1 MGRYS
6 DRYKKEKEEAV
17 SVNTE
22 QSSSKDT
29 GSAQTSGRYRERY
42 EQERRYQNVADTLS
56 KYTDM
61 YQSTASKVTDGASKY
76 NSNAGKEYIKSLP
89 QYIYAQHDL
98 NKLKKEVNKNKDF
111 YGEDMADAVTQYA
124 NALGSGFGEMRQA
137 QRETANYMKNFKD
150 ESDYNLSRKYAG
162 LSYDDAMAKISE
174 IDKQMQSGSASGM
187 KQSEDKTW
195 LENHYNVFKDANDFN
210 MYRKYGSAGYEDIQ
224 NSIAELENTAKSYG
238 TSNSSEQ
245 DKINSELAWLKN
257 RASELRITHAAE
269 TGWDDKY
276 EELKSIEEEL
286 STPVMYR
293 KGTIDYWDGLEE
305 RKDELLSEINNAD
318 DIITDYSNNEGRMA
332 KEAYDKYIEDN
343 SNKTYLGAMGQSVM
357 TGVASVNSSL
367 GEFTDSTLGE
377 LFRKI
382 ENSKAGQYL
391 GIDLPGEQIEKT
403 NEDARTAAEEQQ
415 EKMAVNKLKYNN
427 SMQQAGIDIMQGVGT
442 SIPSL
447 VMSLVT
453 AGMGGSGAVAAS
465 TASVASDTKISQMIS
480 NYIMNLAKDPQ
491 YWMSFAQMEGDTY
504 ASAKAEGATD
514 AQASA
519 AALINGTLGSII
531 EVGSGVETQVG
542 KANSIM
548 NFLRSAAEEGN
559 EEVLQGI
566 WENATKKAIYDHDR
580 EIASLSNDDAVL
592 NPVRSLTEWSLGAAA
607 GAVMSGGAAA
617 FNAASG
623 KIKGAKADYANGNA
637 IIEYGSVDALL
648 KVAENIDS
656 DSVSK
661 AAAAVSEQ
669 VKSGKVDAESVGR
682 LSRIIGEQSYKN
694 TVSQL
699 KESLSAEGV
708 SGKTARKVLDIAE
721 RDMTGQEITSED
733 AFYINNNKTV
743 KGIYNSYI
751 GSAVTTNMAG
761 KGDYINEYTGKNIVK
776 SGALDSLLDAAEQNG
791 NKAAAELAGEIRNSQ
806 EVSAKDVGRLAT
818 LMNISEYVPPKKNSK
833 TVSKPVADN
842 PEITQQ
848 AAPEQ
853 TSEHSWYDDYI
864 PEGEEVTQSI
874 PVREA
879 VLNDGRTVT
888 VKKFNGIDENATV
901 HTDEGDI
908 PVSQVKLTDTA
919 DAILNFVRK
928 NKYSAGVAN
937 TMLADYGIN
946 AGTETDAGVGAF
958 ATAFAHMYNYGRAGF
973 DIKDAYAGVADN
985 VMLYGQYKAAYEL
998 GMRDK
1003 AAEVK
1008 AAQDKKNVKNRAKK
1022 EITFDIKEKGS
1033 YSDKVSFDDNVDMKE
1048 FNGNEKLSGAAKVLS
1063 VVSDATGVKVKIFD
1077 GSTKLGDRTI
1087 SAEGI
1092 YYDGTVYLNM
1102 RAGNF
1107 GENAIMRTAAH
1118 ELTHYIQ
1125 ETSPQM
1131 YADLKKAIIDT
1142 YYKGNA
1148 DTFAGL
1154 VRDKQDV
1161 YKNLTLEEVTDE
1173 VIADACE
1180 MMLKDG
1186 SAVNKLMK
1194 DNITLGNRIKTWI
1207 DAFLDKIKAAF
1218 TKAFKGVEVSK
1229 SEAYKLMTAAGENI
1243 NDIQKL
1249 WNEALSS
1256 ADNTNIGSQDE
1267 QYRYFDWNEYLSKEE
1282 QAIFYSKIG
1291 EIKQGKAAQFPES
1304 SLSRLKR
1311 QIGKESDVTERM
1323 LVIGNKILYTD
1334 CNYINPQI
1342 NDILT
1347 FEPAWVPTEK
1357 NIKETYYL
1365 VETAMEDFIEYEREI
1380 QLGGVPETG
1389 SDDTGRGKEIFEA
1402 MREIDESY
1410 SGKIAAGRITIQR
1423 QYITGVRDNRFFP
1436 KTGRTGTDKRKAL
1449 HVHDAGSGAGTRT
1462 DSSGS
1467 GKNSSTNEG
1476 ESKRKVGTK
1485 PQLSIDKLKQYS
1497 YEELV
1502 KKPDMKVTDVTKSQ
1516 DYSKK
1521 TTEEIRERLI
1531 TVGQAN
1537 AEKVGYKNSD
1547 GIFVKVKDTGESIL
1561 ISKRGLRHAF
1571 DRRFSFQSSVIEKI
1585 GEVIEN
1591 AIEINNMGAKK
1602 EGGYESYWLLGA
1614 VKCQDGKIHSVQI
1627 NIDRV
1632 LKENGYLNVLH
1643 SVNVTKEP
1651 AVLDAPKIT
1660 TDVATRSTGSTISIK
1675 NLLAIVNPSYIGGLS
1690 ESVLRKLGY
1699 DERPDSVVKNPYYS
1713 QTSSTS
1719 LTPRVLLSTMSD
1731 MDVENLSKEE
1741 SEALS
1746 QYRDTLNKYNG
1757 FAEKR
1762 AEVGMR
1768 LNELKAESNQ
1778 TADIKERIKRT
1789 QDTLDSMNDKVR
1801 ETATKLQ
1808 EMEQSKILHD
1818 MYETELRRATKDT
1831 EHRLYPNSTSLTP
1844 RVLLSTMSDMD
1855 VKKLS
1860 KEKSK
1865 TLSEYRDTLRKYN
1878 DFDEKRAAAR
1888 MRLNALNAESNQTAD
1903 VKEHIKRTQDTL
1915 DRMDTKLKETDAKLQ
1930 EMERSDTMRTMYEA
1944 ELRRTIK
1951 DRDVRTRNVI
1961 KTEHT
1966 LRRAAL
1972 ESQRKFYV
1980 ASQRRR
1986 SEKSKKTAI
1995 RNQIVKI
2002 AGEFDSMLKNPTEKK
2017 YVPVNLVRPV
2027 IQMLNSVNMD
2037 AGQEMRLMK
2046 LENKINLETD
2056 TAERQRLMDRY
2067 TSLYAN
2073 MENGQA
2079 KLAETVRLYS
2089 SLEND
2094 PVYSHE
2100 YDPVI
2105 EKLLNEL
2112 ADDIGSTPLYEMTL
2126 KQLEHTRE
2134 VMGALR
2140 KTVSDSTKM
2149 LASDIKERTDECARK
2164 CNQEIASRKA
2174 AKGPAAVLQK
2184 FKDTMLTPER
2194 MFNSIGGYVK
2204 NGMMSRLGTMLNN
2217 GQLKQTRLMQQGS
2230 NIFRELVADDNLKSL
2245 NSTRNMVDVGL
2256 VDKEGNP
2263 VMITRAQMLSI
2274 YMHLQSKD
2282 NRRHLI
2288 YGGLTTPEQKLYSK
2302 GKTTEAYNKGAIVH
2316 GIGVDL
2322 DAVSAKLDGDTELT
2336 EDERISLKKQYKQIV
2351 REAEARWKNIFD
2363 NIEKSLTD
2371 YEKKWIEKADYFFNT
2386 FCRDNLNETT
2396 LELYGFKKARVEK
2409 YFPIHSDKDYLDVA
2423 PEGLK
2428 MDATLENM
2436 GFLKNRTGFSKN
2448 PVYLE
2453 DMTRVIQRQL
2463 DSVSRFC
2470 GMAIPLRN
2478 FKKVYSA
2485 TYGGYAESVRKT
2497 IEKNYG
2503 AHAVNYIEK
2512 LITDLE
2518 GGTKGTATVA
2528 DKIFNGLRGNTA
2540 AAVLTLN
2547 LPVTVGQAAS
2557 YPTAAAEMDWP
2568 SLAKAFL
2575 RGGKNNWVFS
2585 AADRELI
2592 AEYTPLLWYRNQGN
2606 STTELGDIQSRSTWY
2621 GSNKAVSKIK
2631 HFGLDWIQ
2639 SMDTATVGR
2648 LWYAAQY
2655 YVNSHNPELKADF
2668 DKYNKLQN
2676 LNEHQKEEFQKNKDA
2691 YYSKVAE
2698 VFNKVVENTQP
2709 DYTTMQRPDIL
2720 RSNNALVKQMTMFM
2734 TQRLQNFN
2742 IVYDAAAELICYSR
2756 DAKRGL
2762 NGVTKEDVKE
2772 KSKRFVRAVVSQMAA
2787 TATLVAGKAICNFL
2801 LHNVKGFRDDDD
2813 DITAESIANTLKDQF
2828 IESLCAN
2835 VVGGSELYS
2844 LINSIVQDKY
2854 YYGIQLSALS
2864 SVTDMASH
2872 LKNLSDAAE
2881 SGDKS
2886 KITKQIWN
2894 LVDDVSKV
2902 FGVPVANAKKLYNA
2916 GRYHAID
2923 IKNGQF
2929 FKFMSDVETS
2939 ESKKVDAII
2948 ESLESGSGTDDINAM
2963 VEETAQ
2969 SIASEYPAYE
2979 EDKVHSQAVSKVKA
2993 KFTARLKSRYLN
3005 SDDNEKDD
3013 VVNVMINSGLYG
3025 DMNEVKDT
3033 CMDWVISKLK
3043 DEYIRAD
3050 SMTERNDIRR
3060 QLFNTGH
3067 WKSLS
3072 KLDEYLKGLVSNK

>member
-22 QSSSKDT
+22 QSSSGNT
-29 GSAQTSGRYRERY
+29 GNIQAAGRYRERY
-42 EQERRYQNVADTLS
+42 EQEKKYQNVADTLS

-61 YQSTASKVTDGASKY
+61 YQSTAAKVTDGASKY

-224 NSIAELENTAKSYG
+224 NNIAELESAAKSYG
-238 TSNSSEQ
+238 TSDNSEQ
-245 DKINSELAWLKN
+245 EKINSELDWLKN

-305 RKDELLSEINNAD
+305 RRDELLSEINNAD

-343 SNKTYLGAMGQSVM
+343 ANKSFLGAMGQSVM

-391 GIDLPGEQIEKT
+391 GMDLPGEDIGKT
-403 NEDARTAAEEQQ
+403 NDDARTAAEEQQ

-592 NPVRSLTEWSLGAAA
+592 NPMRSLTEWSLGAAA

-648 KVAENIDS
+648 KAAENIDS
-656 DSVSK
+656 DNVSK

-682 LSRIIGEQSYKN
+682 LSRIIGEQSYRN

-708 SGKTARKVLDIAE
+708 SDKTARKVLDIAE

-751 GSAVTTNMAG
+751 GPAVTTNMAG

-776 SGALDSLLDAAEQNG
+776 SGALDSLIDAAEQNG

-842 PEITQQ
+842 PEITQL
-848 AAPEQ
+848 AVPEQ

-879 VLNDGRTVT
+879 VLNDGRTVM

-901 HTDEGDI
+901 HTDKGDI
-908 PVSQVKLTDTA
+908 PVSQIKLTDTA

-937 TMLADYGIN
+937 TMLADYGLN

-973 DIKDAYAGVADN
+973 DIRDAYAAVADD
-985 VMLYGQYKAAYEL
+985 VMLEGQYRAAYEL
-998 GMRDK
+998 GVRDK

-1033 YSDKVSFDDNVDMKE
+1033 YSDKVSFDNNVDMKE

-1256 ADNTNIGSQDE
+1256 ADNTNIGNQDE
-1267 QYRYFDWNEYLSKEE
+1267 QYRYADWNKYLSKEE
-1282 QAIFYSKIG
+1282 QAMFYSKIG

-1304 SLSRLKR
+1304 SVSRLKR
-1311 QIGKESDVTERM
+1311 QMGKESDVTERL

-1347 FEPAWVPTEK
+1347 FEPAWVPTNQQDAE
-1357 NIKETYYL
+1357 NAYYL
-1365 VETAMEDFIEYEREI
+1365 VDTVMEEFINHEREI
-1380 QLGGVPETG
+1380 QLGGVPEVG
-1389 SDDTGRGKEIFEA
+1389 GKNTGREEEFSSAMQALCKQSTVQIAGGRVKIQKEHIKGVWNNRLI
-1402 MREIDESY
+1402 RE
-1410 SGKIAAGRITIQR
+1410 
-1423 QYITGVRDNRFFP
+1423 TG
-1436 KTGRTGTDKRKAL
+1436 GAGTDKRTTL
-1449 HVHDAGSGAGTRT
+1449 QVHNAGSGTDTRT

-1476 ESKRKVGTK
+1476 ESKGKVDTK

-1502 KKPDMKVTDVTKSQ
+1502 KKPDIKVADISTIDIKSSSRQ
-1516 DYSKK
+1516 DIRKK
-1521 TTEEIRERLI
+1521 ILRD
-1531 TVGQAN
+1531 GMAD
-1537 AEKVGYKNSD
+1537 AEKYGYSD
-1547 GIFVKVKDTGESIL
+1547 NNGNIFVRVKDSNKDVM
-1561 ISKRGLRHAF
+1561 ISKDALRHGL
-1571 DRRFSFQSSVIEKI
+1571 DRRLEVLGPVEGKI
-1585 GEVIEN
+1585 GEILSESV
-1591 AIEINNMGAKK
+1591 EINELVPKKDIVDTSYVLVGAAQDERGADYTAYFIVNSITSELQSVDVLYSANAKK
-1602 EGGYESYWLLGA
+1602 
-1614 VKCQDGKIHSVQI
+1614 
-1627 NIDRV
+1627 R
-1632 LKENGYLNVLH
+1632 
-1643 SVNVTKEP
+1643 P
-1651 AVLDAPKIT
+1651 AGIISPAITADA
-1660 TDVATRSTGSTISIK
+1660 ATLTGRTISVK
-1675 NLLAIVNPSYIGGLS
+1675 QLLQNVNNIYPDILS
-1690 ESVLRKLGY
+1690 ESVLRKFGH
-1699 DERPDSVVKNPYYS
+1699 DSRPEGAFAKDVLYS
-1713 QTSSTS
+1713 RSGSSSS
-1719 LTPRVLLSTMSD
+1719 LTPRVLLSTMTD
-1731 MDVENLSKEE
+1731 GDIE
-1741 SEALS
+1741 SLS
-1746 QYRDTLNKYNG
+1746 Q
-1757 FAEKR
+1757 AE
-1762 AEVGMR
+1762 
-1768 LNELKAESNQ
+1768 
-1778 TADIKERIKRT
+1778 TAALTEY
-1789 QDTLDSMNDKVR
+1789 QDTL
-1801 ETATKLQ
+1801 
-1808 EMEQSKILHD
+1808 
-1818 MYETELRRATKDT
+1818 
-1831 EHRLYPNSTSLTP
+1831 RLYNA
-1844 RVLLSTMSDMD
+1844 
-1855 VKKLS
+1855 
-1860 KEKSK
+1860 
-1865 TLSEYRDTLRKYN
+1865 
-1878 DFDEKRAAAR
+1878 FDEKRAAAR
-1888 MRLNALNAESNQTAD
+1888 MRLNALKAESNQTSD
-1903 VKEHIKRTQDTL
+1903 VKEHIKLTQDTL
-1915 DRMDTKLKETDAKLQ
+1915 KRMNAKLREIDTKLQ
-1930 EMERSDTMRTMYEA
+1930 EMEQSDTMRGMYEA
-1944 ELRRTIK
+1944 ELRRTIEY
-1951 DRDVRTRNVI
+1951 RDVRTKNMI
-1961 KTEHT
+1961 KTERV
-1966 LRRAAL
+1966 LKRAAL
-1972 ESQRKFYV
+1972 AEQRKFYIE
-1980 ASQRRR
+1980 SQQRR
-1986 SEKSKKTAI
+1986 SESRKKTAT

-2056 TAERQRLMDRY
+2056 PAERQRLMDRY

-2126 KQLEHTRE
+2126 NQLEHTRE

-2164 CNQEIASRKA
+2164 CNLEILSRKP
-2174 AKGPAAVLQK
+2174 AKGPLALLQR

-2245 NSTRNMVDVGL
+2245 NSTKDMVDIGL

-2288 YGGLTTPEQKLYSK
+2288 YGGMTAPEQKLYSK
-2302 GKTTEAYNKGAIVH
+2302 GKTSEAYNKGSIVH

-2322 DAVSAKLDGDTELT
+2322 DAISAKLDGDIELS

-2351 REAEARWKNIFD
+2351 REAETRWDSVAD
-2363 NIEKSLTD
+2363 NIEKSMTD

-2518 GGTKGTATVA
+2518 GGTKGAATAA

-2568 SLAKAFL
+2568 SLAKAFF
-2575 RGGKNNWVFS
+2575 RGGRNNWVFS

-2787 TATLVAGKAICNFL
+2787 TATLVAGKAVCNFL

-2835 VVGGSELYS
+2835 IVGGSELYS
-2844 LINSIVQDKY
+2844 LINSIVSDKY

-2916 GRYHAID
+2916 GKYHAID

-2939 ESKKVDAII
+2939 ESKKVDGII
-2948 ESLESGSGTDDINAM
+2948 ELLKSGSGTDEINDM

-2969 SIASEYPAYE
+2969 SIALEYPAYE
-2979 EDKVHSQAVSKVKA
+2979 EDKVHSQSVSKVKA

-3005 SDDNEKDD
+3005 GDDNEKDD

-3025 DMNEVKDT
+3025 DKDDVADT
-3033 CMDWVISKLK
+3033 CMEWVITKLK
-3043 DEYIRAD
+3043 NEYIRAD

>member
-22 QSSSKDT
+22 QSSSGNT
-29 GSAQTSGRYRERY
+29 GSIQAAGRYRERY
-42 EQERRYQNVADTLS
+42 EQEKKYQNVADTLS

-61 YQSTASKVTDGASKY
+61 YQSTAAKVTDGASKY

-210 MYRKYGSAGYEDIQ
+210 MYHKYGSAGYEDIQ
-224 NSIAELENTAKSYG
+224 NSIAELESAAKSYG
-238 TSNSSEQ
+238 TSDSSEQ
-245 DKINSELAWLKN
+245 EKINSELAWLKN

-276 EELKSIEEEL
+276 EELKSIEEKL

-305 RKDELLSEINNAD
+305 RRDELLSEINNAD

-343 SNKTYLGAMGQSVM
+343 ANKSFLGAMGQAVM
-357 TGVASVNSSL
+357 TGVANVNSSL

-391 GIDLPGEQIEKT
+391 GIDLPGEEIGKT

-648 KVAENIDS
+648 KAAENIDS
-656 DSVSK
+656 DNVSK

-682 LSRIIGEQSYKN
+682 LSRIIGEQSYRN

-708 SGKTARKVLDIAE
+708 SDKTARKVLDIAE
-721 RDMTGQEITSED
+721 RDMTGQEITNED
-733 AFYINNNKTV
+733 VLYINNNKTV
-743 KGIYNSYI
+743 KGIYNSYV
-751 GSAVTTNMAG
+751 GPAVTTNMSG
-761 KGDYINEYTGKNIVK
+761 MGDYANAYTGQNIVN
-776 SGALDSLLDAAEQNG
+776 SGALDSLLAEAGQNG
-791 NKAAAELAGEIRNSQ
+791 STAAAELAENIKNSP

-818 LMNISEYVPPKKNSK
+818 LMNMSEDVSSKDSK
-833 TVSKPVADN
+833 TGSEPVADN

-848 AAPEQ
+848 AVPEQ
-853 TSEHSWYDDYI
+853 TSEHSWYNDYI

-908 PVSQVKLTDTA
+908 PVSQIKLTDTA

-937 TMLADYGIN
+937 TMLADYGLN
-946 AGTETDAGVGAF
+946 AETETDAGVGAF

-973 DIKDAYAGVADN
+973 DIKDAYAAVADD
-985 VMLYGQYKAAYEL
+985 VMLEGQYRAAYEL
-998 GMRDK
+998 GVRDK

-1008 AAQDKKNVKNRAKK
+1008 AAQDKKNAKNRAKK

-1063 VVSDATGVKVKIFD
+1063 VVSDATGVKIKIFD

-1087 SAEGI
+1087 SVEGM

-1107 GENAIMRTAAH
+1107 GENAVMRTAAH

-1125 ETSPQM
+1125 EASPQM
-1131 YADLKKAIIDT
+1131 YADLKKAIINT
-1142 YYKGNA
+1142 YYKGSE

-1154 VRDKQDV
+1154 VREKQDV

-1249 WNEALSS
+1249 WNDALSS
-1256 ADNTNIGSQDE
+1256 ADNTNIGNQDE
-1267 QYRYFDWNEYLSKEE
+1267 QYRYADWNKYLSKEE
-1282 QAIFYSKIG
+1282 QAMFYSKIG

-1304 SLSRLKR
+1304 SVSRLKR
-1311 QIGKESDVTERM
+1311 QMGKESDVTERL

-1347 FEPAWVPTEK
+1347 FEPVWVPTNQQDVE
-1357 NIKETYYL
+1357 NAYYL
-1365 VETAMEDFIEYEREI
+1365 VDTVMEEFINHEREI
-1380 QLGGVPETG
+1380 QLGGVPEVG
-1389 SDDTGRGKEIFEA
+1389 GKNTGREEEFSSAMQALCKQSTVQIARGRVKIQKEHI
-1402 MREIDESY
+1402 
-1410 SGKIAAGRITIQR
+1410 K
-1423 QYITGVRDNRFFP
+1423 GVWNNRLIR
-1436 KTGRTGTDKRKAL
+1436 KTGGTGTDKQSAL
-1449 HVHDAGSGAGTRT
+1449 HVHDAVSGTDTRT

-1476 ESKRKVGTK
+1476 ESKGKVDTK
-1485 PQLSIDKLKQYS
+1485 PQLSIYKKHSDWDTCLTKQEQAMFYS
-1497 YEELV
+1497 
-1502 KKPDMKVTDVTKSQ
+1502 
-1516 DYSKK
+1516 
-1521 TTEEIRERLI
+1521 
-1531 TVGQAN
+1531 
-1537 AEKVGYKNSD
+1537 
-1547 GIFVKVKDTGESIL
+1547 
-1561 ISKRGLRHAF
+1561 
-1571 DRRFSFQSSVIEKI
+1571 KI
-1585 GEVIEN
+1585 GEIKQGKAAQFPESSLSRLRRQLGKETEVTERMFVVNNKIIYTDGDYINPQINDVLTFEPVSKITRENVDEMYYMTEKAMEDVINYERKIQLGGISE
-1591 AIEINNMGAKK
+1591 AGSGDTGGEKEISSAMHALSKKSTVQIAGGRIEIRREHIGGMWNNRYVPQT
-1602 EGGYESYWLLGA
+1602 GGPG
-1614 VKCQDGKIHSVQI
+1614 
-1627 NIDRV
+1627 
-1632 LKENGYLNVLH
+1632 
-1643 SVNVTKEP
+1643 
-1651 AVLDAPKIT
+1651 T
-1660 TDVATRSTGSTISIK
+1660 TVRSALQVHDTGSGTDTRTDNSRGKQNSGRNEERAGEGVSGGKKPQLSIDEH
-1675 NLLAIVNPSYIGGLS
+1675 GL
-1690 ESVLRKLGY
+1690 
-1699 DERPDSVVKNPYYS
+1699 YS
-1713 QTSSTS
+1713 RSSTS
-1719 LTPRVLLSTMSD
+1719 LTPRVLLSTMTD
-1731 MDVENLSKEE
+1731 GDIE
-1741 SEALS
+1741 SLS
-1746 QYRDTLNKYNG
+1746 Q
-1757 FAEKR
+1757 AETV
-1762 AEVGMR
+1762 ALTEY
-1768 LNELKAESNQ
+1768 
-1778 TADIKERIKRT
+1778 
-1789 QDTLDSMNDKVR
+1789 QDTL
-1801 ETATKLQ
+1801 
-1808 EMEQSKILHD
+1808 
-1818 MYETELRRATKDT
+1818 
-1831 EHRLYPNSTSLTP
+1831 RLYNA
-1844 RVLLSTMSDMD
+1844 
-1855 VKKLS
+1855 
-1860 KEKSK
+1860 
-1865 TLSEYRDTLRKYN
+1865 
-1878 DFDEKRAAAR
+1878 FDEKRAAAR
-1888 MRLNALNAESNQTAD
+1888 MRLNALKAESNQTSD
-1903 VKEHIKRTQDTL
+1903 VKEHIKLTQDTL
-1915 DRMDTKLKETDAKLQ
+1915 KRMNAKLREIDTKLQ
-1930 EMERSDTMRTMYEA
+1930 EMEQLDTMRGMYEA
-1944 ELRRTIK
+1944 ELRRTIEY
-1951 DRDVRTRNVI
+1951 RDVRTKNMI
-1961 KTEHT
+1961 KTERV
-1966 LRRAAL
+1966 LKRAAL
-1972 ESQRKFYV
+1972 AEQRKFYIE
-1980 ASQRRR
+1980 SQQRR
-1986 SEKSKKTAI
+1986 SESRKKTAT

-2056 TAERQRLMDRY
+2056 PAERQRLMDRY

-2073 MENGQA
+2073 MENGQT

-2094 PVYSHE
+2094 PVYNYE

-2105 EKLLNEL
+2105 KNMLNEL
-2112 ADDIGSTPLYEMTL
+2112 ADDIGDTPLYKMTL
-2126 KQLEHTRE
+2126 NQLEHTRE

-2164 CNQEIASRKA
+2164 CNLEISSRKA
-2174 AKGPAAVLQK
+2174 AKGPLALLQR

-2245 NSTRNMVDVGL
+2245 NSTKDMVDIGL

-2288 YGGLTTPEQKLYSK
+2288 YGGMTAPEQKLYSK
-2302 GKTTEAYNKGAIVH
+2302 GKTSEAYNKGSIVH

-2322 DAVSAKLDGDTELT
+2322 DAISAKLDGDIELS

-2351 REAEARWKNIFD
+2351 REAETRWDSVAD
-2363 NIEKSLTD
+2363 NIEKSMTD

-2396 LELYGFKKARVEK
+2396 LELYGFKKARVQK
-2409 YFPIHSDKDYLDVA
+2409 YFPIHADKDYLDVA

-2436 GFLKNRTGFSKN
+2436 GFLKSRTGFSKN

-2503 AHAVNYIEK
+2503 AHGVEYIEK

-2518 GGTKGTATVA
+2518 GGGKGQSTVA

-2568 SLAKAFL
+2568 SLAKAFF
-2575 RGGKNNWVFS
+2575 RGGRNNWVFS

-2621 GSNKAVSKIK
+2621 GSNKTVSKIK

-2655 YVNSHNPELKADF
+2655 YVNSHNPELKAGLDEYTKA
-2668 DKYNKLQN
+2668 DVKDNLQ
-2676 LNEHQKEEFQKNKDA
+2676 EKKDA

-2844 LINSIVQDKY
+2844 LINSIVSDKY

-2916 GRYHAID
+2916 GKYHAID

-2929 FKFMSDVETS
+2929 LKFMSDVETS
-2939 ESKKVDAII
+2939 ESKKVDGII
-2948 ESLESGSGTDDINAM
+2948 ELLKSGSGTDEINDM
-2963 VEETAQ
+2963 VKETAQ
-2969 SIASEYPAYE
+2969 SIALEYPAYE
-2979 EDKVHSQAVSKVKA
+2979 EDKVHSQSVSKVKA
-2993 KFTARLKSRYLN
+2993 KFTARLKSRYFN
-3005 SDDNEKDD
+3005 GDDNEKDD

-3025 DMNEVKDT
+3025 DKDDVADT
-3033 CMDWVISKLK
+3033 CMEWVITKLK
-3043 DEYIRAD
+3043 NEYIRAD

>member
-22 QSSSKDT
+22 QSSSGNT
-29 GSAQTSGRYRERY
+29 GNIQAAGRYRERY
-42 EQERRYQNVADTLS
+42 EQEKKYQNVADTLS
-56 KYTDM
+56 RYTDM
-61 YQSTASKVTDGASKY
+61 YQNKASQVAGGASSY
-76 NSNAGKEYIKSLP
+76 NANAGKDYLKSIP
-89 QYIYAQHDL
+89 QYMQAQHNLD
-98 NKLKKEVNKNKDF
+98 KLKKEVDKNRDF
-111 YGEDMADAVTQYA
+111 YGEDMTNAVTQYVD
-124 NALGSGFGEMRQA
+124 ALESGFGQMRQA
-137 QRETANYMKNFKD
+137 QRETAGYMKKFKD

-224 NSIAELENTAKSYG
+224 NSIAELESAAKSYG
-238 TSNSSEQ
+238 TSDNSEQ
-245 DKINSELAWLKN
+245 EKINSELDWLKN

-305 RKDELLSEINNAD
+305 RRDELLSEINNAD

-343 SNKTYLGAMGQSVM
+343 ANKSFLGAMGQAVM

-391 GIDLPGEQIEKT
+391 GMDLPGEEIGKT
-403 NEDARTAAEEQQ
+403 NDDARTAAEEQQ

-607 GAVMSGGAAA
+607 GAVMSGGAAV
-617 FNAASG
+617 FNSASG

-648 KVAENIDS
+648 KAAENINS
-656 DSVSK
+656 DNVSK

-708 SGKTARKVLDIAE
+708 SDKTARKVLDIAE
-721 RDMTGQEITSED
+721 RDMTGQEITNED
-733 AFYINNNKTV
+733 VLYINNNKTV
-743 KGIYNSYI
+743 KGIYNSYV
-751 GSAVTTNMAG
+751 GPAVTTNMSG
-761 KGDYINEYTGKNIVK
+761 MGDYANAYTGQNIVN
-776 SGALDSLLDAAEQNG
+776 SGALDSLLTEAGQNG
-791 NKAAAELAGEIRNSQ
+791 STAAAELAENIKNSP

-818 LMNISEYVPPKKNSK
+818 LMNMSEAGKAQPLKQESSESINE
-833 TVSKPVADN
+833 PVV
-842 PEITQQ
+842 QQ

-853 TSEHSWYDDYI
+853 SSEHSWYDDYI

-879 VLNDGRTVT
+879 VLNDGRTVI
-888 VKKFNGIDENATV
+888 VKKFNSIDENATV

-908 PVSQVKLTDTA
+908 PVSQIKLTDTA

-937 TMLADYGIN
+937 TMLADYGLN

-973 DIKDAYAGVADN
+973 DIRDAYAAVADD
-985 VMLYGQYKAAYEL
+985 VMLEGQYRAAYEL
-998 GMRDK
+998 GVRDK

-1008 AAQDKKNVKNRAKK
+1008 AAQDKKNAKNRAKK
-1022 EITFDIKEKGS
+1022 ELTFDIKEKGS

-1207 DAFLDKIKAAF
+1207 DTFLDKIKSAF
-1218 TKAFKGVEVSK
+1218 AKAFKGVEVSR

-1249 WNEALSS
+1249 WNDALSS
-1256 ADNTNIGSQDE
+1256 ADNTNIGNQDE
-1267 QYRYFDWNEYLSKEE
+1267 QYRYADWNKYLSKEE
-1282 QAIFYSKIG
+1282 QAMFYSKIG

-1304 SLSRLKR
+1304 SLSWFKR
-1311 QIGKESDVTERM
+1311 QSGKETEVTERM
-1323 LVIGNKILYTD
+1323 LVINNKIVYTD
-1334 CNYINPQI
+1334 GDYINPQI
-1342 NDILT
+1342 NDVYI
-1347 FEPAWVPTEK
+1347 FEIGLNPDEQNVNE
-1357 NIKETYYL
+1357 IYYM
-1365 VETAMEDFIEYEREI
+1365 VEQAMEDFIYYEEI
-1380 QLGGVPETG
+1380 SKFGRVYQTG
-1389 SDDTGRGKEIFEA
+1389 SNDTGRNKEIFEA
-1402 MREIDESY
+1402 MRTLD
-1410 SGKIAAGRITIQR
+1410 KKTKTQVDRGRIRIRRKRGPGETNNRVISETGGSGTIQR
-1423 QYITGVRDNRFFP
+1423 SAVRIS
-1436 KTGRTGTDKRKAL
+1436 GTESESD
-1449 HVHDAGSGAGTRT
+1449 TRT
-1462 DSSGS
+1462 DNSRGKQNSGRNEERAGERVS
-1467 GKNSSTNEG
+1467 GGK
-1476 ESKRKVGTK
+1476 K
-1485 PQLSIDKLKQYS
+1485 PQLSIDEHGLYS
-1497 YEELV
+1497 
-1502 KKPDMKVTDVTKSQ
+1502 
-1516 DYSKK
+1516 
-1521 TTEEIRERLI
+1521 R
-1531 TVGQAN
+1531 
-1537 AEKVGYKNSD
+1537 
-1547 GIFVKVKDTGESIL
+1547 
-1561 ISKRGLRHAF
+1561 
-1571 DRRFSFQSSVIEKI
+1571 SS
-1585 GEVIEN
+1585 
-1591 AIEINNMGAKK
+1591 
-1602 EGGYESYWLLGA
+1602 S
-1614 VKCQDGKIHSVQI
+1614 
-1627 NIDRV
+1627 
-1632 LKENGYLNVLH
+1632 
-1643 SVNVTKEP
+1643 
-1651 AVLDAPKIT
+1651 
-1660 TDVATRSTGSTISIK
+1660 
-1675 NLLAIVNPSYIGGLS
+1675 
-1690 ESVLRKLGY
+1690 
-1699 DERPDSVVKNPYYS
+1699 
-1713 QTSSTS
+1713 S
-1719 LTPRVLLSTMSD
+1719 LTPRVLLSTMTD
-1731 MDVENLSKEE
+1731 GDIE
-1741 SEALS
+1741 SLS
-1746 QYRDTLNKYNG
+1746 Q
-1757 FAEKR
+1757 AE
-1762 AEVGMR
+1762 
-1768 LNELKAESNQ
+1768 
-1778 TADIKERIKRT
+1778 TAALTEY
-1789 QDTLDSMNDKVR
+1789 QDTL
-1801 ETATKLQ
+1801 
-1808 EMEQSKILHD
+1808 
-1818 MYETELRRATKDT
+1818 
-1831 EHRLYPNSTSLTP
+1831 RLYNA
-1844 RVLLSTMSDMD
+1844 
-1855 VKKLS
+1855 
-1860 KEKSK
+1860 
-1865 TLSEYRDTLRKYN
+1865 
-1878 DFDEKRAAAR
+1878 FDEKRAAAR
-1888 MRLNALNAESNQTAD
+1888 MRLNALKAESNQTSD
-1903 VKEHIKRTQDTL
+1903 VKEHIKLTQDTL
-1915 DRMDTKLKETDAKLQ
+1915 KRMNSKLREIDTKLQ
-1930 EMERSDTMRTMYEA
+1930 EMEQSDIMRGMYEA
-1944 ELRRTIK
+1944 ELRRTIEY
-1951 DRDVRTRNVI
+1951 RDVRTKNMI
-1961 KTEHT
+1961 KTERV
-1966 LRRAAL
+1966 LKRAAL
-1972 ESQRKFYV
+1972 EEQRKFYIE
-1980 ASQRRR
+1980 SQQRR
-1986 SEKSKKTAI
+1986 SESRKKTAT

-2056 TAERQRLMDRY
+2056 PVERQRLMDRY

-2073 MENGQA
+2073 MENGQT

-2094 PVYSHE
+2094 PVYNYE

-2105 EKLLNEL
+2105 KNMLNEL
-2112 ADDIGSTPLYEMTL
+2112 ADDIGDTPLYKMTL
-2126 KQLEHTRE
+2126 NQLEHTRE

-2164 CNQEIASRKA
+2164 CNLEISSRKA
-2174 AKGPAAVLQK
+2174 AKGPLALLQR

-2245 NSTRNMVDVGL
+2245 NSTKDMVDIGL

-2288 YGGLTTPEQKLYSK
+2288 YGGMTAPEQKLYSK
-2302 GKTTEAYNKGAIVH
+2302 GKTSEAYNKGSIVH

-2322 DAVSAKLDGDTELT
+2322 DAISAKLDGDVELS

-2351 REAEARWKNIFD
+2351 REAESRWDSVAD
-2363 NIEKSLTD
+2363 NIEKSMTD

-2396 LELYGFKKARVEK
+2396 LELYGFKKARVQK
-2409 YFPIHSDKDYLDVA
+2409 YFPIHADKDYLDVA

-2436 GFLKNRTGFSKN
+2436 GFLKSRTGFSKN

-2503 AHAVNYIEK
+2503 AHGVEYIEK

-2518 GGTKGTATVA
+2518 GGGKGQSTVA

-2557 YPTAAAEMDWP
+2557 YPTAAAEMDWA
-2568 SLAKAFL
+2568 SLAKAFF

-2655 YVNSHNPELKADF
+2655 YVNSHNPELKAGLDEYTKA
-2668 DKYNKLQN
+2668 DVKDNLQ
-2676 LNEHQKEEFQKNKDA
+2676 EKKDA

-2772 KSKRFVRAVVSQMAA
+2772 KSERFVRAVVSQMAA

-2813 DITAESIANTLKDQF
+2813 DITAESIANTLKNQF

-2894 LVDDVSKV
+2894 IVDDVSKV

-2916 GRYHAID
+2916 GKYHAID

-3005 SDDNEKDD
+3005 GDDNEKDD

-3050 SMTERNDIRR
+3050 SMTERNGIRR

-3072 KLDEYLKGLVSNK
+3072 KLDEYLKGLVVSNK

>member
-22 QSSSKDT
+22 QSSSGNT
-29 GSAQTSGRYRERY
+29 GNIQAAGRYRERY
-42 EQERRYQNVADTLS
+42 EQEKKYQNVADTLS
-56 KYTDM
+56 RYTDM
-61 YQSTASKVTDGASKY
+61 YQNKASQVAGGASSY
-76 NSNAGKEYIKSLP
+76 NANAGKDYLKSIP
-89 QYIYAQHDL
+89 QYMQAQHNLD
-98 NKLKKEVNKNKDF
+98 KLKKEVDKNRDF
-111 YGEDMADAVTQYA
+111 YGEDMTNAVTQYVD
-124 NALGSGFGEMRQA
+124 ALESGFGQMRQA
-137 QRETANYMKNFKD
+137 QRETAGYMKKFKD

-195 LENHYNVFKDANDFN
+195 LENHYNVFKDANDYN

-224 NSIAELENTAKSYG
+224 NSIAELESAAKSYG
-238 TSNSSEQ
+238 TSDNSEQ
-245 DKINSELAWLKN
+245 EKINSELDWLKN

-305 RKDELLSEINNAD
+305 RRDELLSEINNAD

-343 SNKTYLGAMGQSVM
+343 ANKTFLGAMGQAVM

-391 GIDLPGEQIEKT
+391 GIDLPGEEIGKT
-403 NEDARTAAEEQQ
+403 NDDARTAAEEQQ

-648 KVAENIDS
+648 KAAENIDS
-656 DSVSK
+656 ENVSK
-661 AAAAVSEQ
+661 AAATVSEQ

-682 LSRIIGEQSYKN
+682 LSRIIGEQGYKN

-708 SGKTARKVLDIAE
+708 DKTARKVLDIAE

-751 GSAVTTNMAG
+751 GPAVTTNMAG

-833 TVSKPVADN
+833 TGSKPVADN
-842 PEITQQ
+842 PEITQL
-848 AAPEQ
+848 AVPEQ

-864 PEGEEVTQSI
+864 PDGEEVTQSI

-908 PVSQVKLTDTA
+908 PVSQIKLTDTA

-937 TMLADYGIN
+937 TMLADYGLN

-973 DIKDAYAGVADN
+973 DIRDAYAAVADD
-985 VMLYGQYKAAYEL
+985 VMLEGQYRAAYEL
-998 GMRDK
+998 GVRDK

-1008 AAQDKKNVKNRAKK
+1008 AAQDKKNAKNRAKK

-1142 YYKGNA
+1142 YYKGSE

-1154 VRDKQDV
+1154 VREKQDV
-1161 YKNLTLEEVTDE
+1161 YKNMSLEEISDE

-1194 DNITLGNRIKTWI
+1194 DNITLGNRIKTWM
-1207 DAFLDKIKAAF
+1207 DAFLNKIKAAF

-1229 SEAYKLMTAAGENI
+1229 SEAYKLITAAGDNI
-1243 NDIQKL
+1243 SEIQKL
-1249 WNEALSS
+1249 WNDALSNSVMSDISEDEKAHYSIGKTSDGKLIAVLDENILDGVDKKDYLKTVKNEFAKLGNIYVYGQIITVNKKSFLEYTNSKSTIRTKKYHYNTYVDKMKTAGMIEDVLKASVDYINEKPRHSNFPNFARGKVYLDMGNAQYS
-1256 ADNTNIGSQDE
+1256 ADVVVGITA
-1267 QYRYFDWNEYLSKEE
+1267 R
-1282 QAIFYSKIG
+1282 
-1291 EIKQGKAAQFPES
+1291 GKAVFYDLVGIKKLRNGYKYHLLTVAPHSSTAVTEVTTPSTIHQSNNEVNKNKSES
-1304 SLSRLKR
+1304 S
-1311 QIGKESDVTERM
+1311 
-1323 LVIGNKILYTD
+1323 
-1334 CNYINPQI
+1334 
-1342 NDILT
+1342 
-1347 FEPAWVPTEK
+1347 
-1357 NIKETYYL
+1357 
-1365 VETAMEDFIEYEREI
+1365 
-1380 QLGGVPETG
+1380 
-1389 SDDTGRGKEIFEA
+1389 
-1402 MREIDESY
+1402 
-1410 SGKIAAGRITIQR
+1410 
-1423 QYITGVRDNRFFP
+1423 
-1436 KTGRTGTDKRKAL
+1436 DK
-1449 HVHDAGSGAGTRT
+1449 
-1462 DSSGS
+1462 
-1467 GKNSSTNEG
+1467 
-1476 ESKRKVGTK
+1476 K

-1502 KKPDMKVTDVTKSQ
+1502 KKPDIKVADISTIDIKSSSRQDIRKKILRDGMADAKKYGYTD
-1516 DYSKK
+1516 
-1521 TTEEIRERLI
+1521 
-1531 TVGQAN
+1531 A
-1537 AEKVGYKNSD
+1537 D
-1547 GIFVKVKDTGESIL
+1547 GNVFVKVKDNNKNVM
-1561 ISKRGLRHAF
+1561 ISKYALRHGLY
-1571 DRRFSFQSSVIEKI
+1571 RRLKVLGPVEVKI
-1585 GEVIEN
+1585 GEILSESV
-1591 AIEINNMGAKK
+1591 EINELVPKKDIVDTSYVLVGAAQDERGADYTAYFIVNSITSELQSVDVLYSANAKK
-1602 EGGYESYWLLGA
+1602 QLAGILS
-1614 VKCQDGKIHSVQI
+1614 
-1627 NIDRV
+1627 
-1632 LKENGYLNVLH
+1632 
-1643 SVNVTKEP
+1643 P
-1651 AVLDAPKIT
+1651 AITADA
-1660 TDVATRSTGSTISIK
+1660 ATLTGRTISVK
-1675 NLLAIVNPSYIGGLS
+1675 QLLQNVNNIYPDILS
-1690 ESVLRKLGY
+1690 ESVLRKFGH
-1699 DERPDSVVKNPYYS
+1699 DSRPEGAFAKDVLYS
-1713 QTSSTS
+1713 RYGSSSS

-1746 QYRDTLNKYNG
+1746 KYRDTLNKYYG
-1757 FAEKR
+1757 LVKER

-1778 TADIKERIKRT
+1778 TADIKDRIKRT
-1789 QDTLDSMNDKVR
+1789 QDTLDGMNDKVR

-1808 EMEQSKILHD
+1808 EMEHSKILYD
-1818 MYETELRRATKDT
+1818 MYEAELSHTEY
-1831 EHRLYPNSTSLTP
+1831 RLNLTP

-1855 VKKLS
+1855 AEKLS
-1860 KEKSK
+1860 QEELKA
-1865 TLSEYRDTLRKYN
+1865 LSEYRDTLRKYS

-1888 MRLNALNAESNQTAD
+1888 MRLNELKAESNQTAD
-1903 VKEHIKRTQDTL
+1903 IKEHIKRTQDTL
-1915 DRMDTKLKETDAKLQ
+1915 DRMNTKLKETDAKLQ
-1930 EMERSDTMRTMYEA
+1930 EMEQSDTMRTMYEA
-1944 ELRRTIK
+1944 ELSRTIEY
-1951 DRDVRTRNVI
+1951 RDVRTGNVI
-1961 KTEHT
+1961 KTEHMI
-1966 LRRAAL
+1966 RRAAMK
-1972 ESQRKFYV
+1972 EQRKFYI
-1980 ASQRRR
+1980 ASQKRR
-1986 SEKSKKTAI
+1986 SEKRKKTAT

-2056 TAERQRLMDRY
+2056 PAERQRLMDRY

-2164 CNQEIASRKA
+2164 CNLEISSRKP
-2174 AKGPAAVLQK
+2174 AKGPLALLQR

-2245 NSTRNMVDVGL
+2245 NSTKDMVDIGL

-2288 YGGLTTPEQKLYSK
+2288 YGGMTAPEQKLYSK
-2302 GKTTEAYNKGAIVH
+2302 GKISEAYNKGSIVH

-2322 DAVSAKLDGDTELT
+2322 DAISAKLDGDIELS

-2396 LELYGFKKARVEK
+2396 LELYGFKKARVQK

-2423 PEGLK
+2423 LEGLK

-2568 SLAKAFL
+2568 SLAKAFF

-2787 TATLVAGKAICNFL
+2787 TATLVAGKAVCNFL

-2813 DITAESIANTLKDQF
+2813 DITAESIAATLRDQF

-2835 VVGGSELYS
+2835 IVGGSELYS
-2844 LINSIVQDKY
+2844 LINSIVSDKY

-2916 GRYHAID
+2916 GKYHAID

-2939 ESKKVDAII
+2939 ESKQVDGII
-2948 ESLESGSGTDDINAM
+2948 ELLKSGAGTDEINDM
-2963 VEETAQ
+2963 IESSAQ
-2969 SIASEYPAYE
+2969 GIASEYPAYE

-2993 KFTARLKSRYLN
+2993 KFTARLKSRYFN
-3005 SDDNEKDD
+3005 GDDNEKDD

-3072 KLDEYLKGLVSNK
+3072 KLDEYLKGLVSNKNK

>member
-22 QSSSKDT
+22 QSSSGNT
-29 GSAQTSGRYRERY
+29 GNIQAAGRYRERY
-42 EQERRYQNVADTLS
+42 EQEKKYQNVADTLS
-56 KYTDM
+56 RYTDM
-61 YQSTASKVTDGASKY
+61 YQNKASQVAGGASSY
-76 NSNAGKEYIKSLP
+76 NANAGKDYLKSIP
-89 QYIYAQHDL
+89 QYMQAQHNLD
-98 NKLKKEVNKNKDF
+98 KLKKELDKNRDF
-111 YGEDMADAVTQYA
+111 YGEDMTNAVTQYVD
-124 NALGSGFGEMRQA
+124 ALESGFGQMRQA
-137 QRETANYMKNFKD
+137 QRETAGYMKNFKD

-210 MYRKYGSAGYEDIQ
+210 MYHKYGSAGYEDIQ
-224 NSIAELENTAKSYG
+224 NSIAELESAAKSYG
-238 TSNSSEQ
+238 TSDSSEQ
-245 DKINSELAWLKN
+245 EKISSELAWLKN

-269 TGWDDKY
+269 KGWDDKY
-276 EELKSIEEEL
+276 EELESIEEKL

-305 RKDELLSEINNAD
+305 RRDELLSEINNAD

-343 SNKTYLGAMGQSVM
+343 ANKSFLGAMGQSVM

-391 GIDLPGEQIEKT
+391 GIDLPGEEIGKT

-559 EEVLQGI
+559 EVVLQGI

-592 NPVRSLTEWSLGAAA
+592 NPMRSLTEWSLGAAA

-648 KVAENIDS
+648 KAAENIDS
-656 DSVSK
+656 DNVSK

-708 SGKTARKVLDIAE
+708 SDKTARKVLDIAE

-733 AFYINNNKTV
+733 VLYINNNKTV
-743 KGIYNSYI
+743 KGIYNSYV
-751 GSAVTTNMAG
+751 GPALTTNMSG
-761 KGDYINEYTGKNIVK
+761 MGDYANAYTGQNIVN
-776 SGALDSLLDAAEQNG
+776 SGALDSLLAEAGQNG
-791 NKAAAELAGEIRNSQ
+791 STAAAELAENIKNSP
-806 EVSAKDVGRLAT
+806 EVSAKDIGRLAT
-818 LMNISEYVPPKKNSK
+818 LMNMSEAGKAQPLKQESSESINE
-833 TVSKPVADN
+833 PVV
-842 PEITQQ
+842 QQ
-848 AAPEQ
+848 AVPEQ
-853 TSEHSWYDDYI
+853 ASEHSWYDDYI

-888 VKKFNGIDENATV
+888 VKKFNSVDDSATV
-901 HTDEGDI
+901 HTDEGD
-908 PVSQVKLTDTA
+908 VSLSHIKLTDTA

-928 NKYSAGVAN
+928 NNYSAKVAN
-937 TMLADYGIN
+937 TMLADYSIN
-946 AGTETDAGVGAF
+946 VGTDTDAGVSAF

-973 DIKDAYAGVADN
+973 DIRDAYAAVADD
-985 VMLYGQYKAAYEL
+985 VMLEGQYRAAYEL
-998 GMRDK
+998 GVRDK

-1022 EITFDIKEKGS
+1022 ELTFDIKEKGS

-1142 YYKGNA
+1142 YYKGSE

-1154 VRDKQDV
+1154 VREKQDV
-1161 YKNLTLEEVTDE
+1161 YKNMSLEEISDE

-1194 DNITLGNRIKTWI
+1194 DNITLGNRIKTWM
-1207 DAFLDKIKAAF
+1207 DAFLNKIKAAF

-1249 WNEALSS
+1249 WNDALSNS
-1256 ADNTNIGSQDE
+1256 VMSDISEDEKAHYSIGKTSDGKLIAVLDENILDGVSEKDYATVVQNELKKHHDIYVYSDKLTINSGARKEYTNSKYTRMIQRSQPEIYYDKMKAAGMIDDVIKASFGYTNEKTNHGKYDYYSRGKVYLDIDGNQYMADVVIGKRANGDAVIYDLTKLNKIEDGLVYSLITVGNDNPSSTAATTVTASGTSISQSESNVNENVPESSDKKP
-1267 QYRYFDWNEYLSKEE
+1267 QFSIDKKHSDWDVCLTKQE
-1282 QAIFYSKIG
+1282 QAMFYSKIG

-1304 SLSRLKR
+1304 SFSRLRR
-1311 QIGKESDVTERM
+1311 QLGKETEVTERM
-1323 LVIGNKILYTD
+1323 LVVNNKIIYTD
-1334 CNYINPQI
+1334 GDYINPQI
-1342 NDILT
+1342 NDVLT
-1347 FEPAWVPTEK
+1347 FEPVSKITRENVDEMYYMTES
-1357 NIKETYYL
+1357 
-1365 VETAMEDFIEYEREI
+1365 AMEDFINYERKI
-1380 QLGGVPETG
+1380 QLGGVSEAGSRDTGGEKEISEAMWGLETTCTGKAVGGRIEIRREHIGGMWNNRYVPQTGGPSTTVRSALQVHDTG
-1389 SDDTGRGKEIFEA
+1389 S
-1402 MREIDESY
+1402 
-1410 SGKIAAGRITIQR
+1410 
-1423 QYITGVRDNRFFP
+1423 
-1436 KTGRTGTDKRKAL
+1436 GTD
-1449 HVHDAGSGAGTRT
+1449 TRT
-1462 DSSGS
+1462 DNSRGKQNSGRNEERAGERVS
-1467 GKNSSTNEG
+1467 GGK
-1476 ESKRKVGTK
+1476 K
-1485 PQLSIDKLKQYS
+1485 PQLSIDEHGLYS
-1497 YEELV
+1497 
-1502 KKPDMKVTDVTKSQ
+1502 
-1516 DYSKK
+1516 
-1521 TTEEIRERLI
+1521 R
-1531 TVGQAN
+1531 
-1537 AEKVGYKNSD
+1537 
-1547 GIFVKVKDTGESIL
+1547 
-1561 ISKRGLRHAF
+1561 
-1571 DRRFSFQSSVIEKI
+1571 
-1585 GEVIEN
+1585 
-1591 AIEINNMGAKK
+1591 
-1602 EGGYESYWLLGA
+1602 
-1614 VKCQDGKIHSVQI
+1614 
-1627 NIDRV
+1627 
-1632 LKENGYLNVLH
+1632 
-1643 SVNVTKEP
+1643 
-1651 AVLDAPKIT
+1651 
-1660 TDVATRSTGSTISIK
+1660 
-1675 NLLAIVNPSYIGGLS
+1675 
-1690 ESVLRKLGY
+1690 
-1699 DERPDSVVKNPYYS
+1699 
-1713 QTSSTS
+1713 SSTS
-1719 LTPRVLLSTMSD
+1719 LTPRALLSTMTD
-1731 MDVENLSKEE
+1731 GDIE
-1741 SEALS
+1741 SLS
-1746 QYRDTLNKYNG
+1746 Q
-1757 FAEKR
+1757 AE
-1762 AEVGMR
+1762 
-1768 LNELKAESNQ
+1768 
-1778 TADIKERIKRT
+1778 TAALTEY
-1789 QDTLDSMNDKVR
+1789 QDTL
-1801 ETATKLQ
+1801 
-1808 EMEQSKILHD
+1808 
-1818 MYETELRRATKDT
+1818 
-1831 EHRLYPNSTSLTP
+1831 RLYNA
-1844 RVLLSTMSDMD
+1844 
-1855 VKKLS
+1855 
-1860 KEKSK
+1860 
-1865 TLSEYRDTLRKYN
+1865 
-1878 DFDEKRAAAR
+1878 FDEKRAAAR
-1888 MRLNALNAESNQTAD
+1888 MRLNALKAESNQTSD
-1903 VKEHIKRTQDTL
+1903 VKEHIKLTQDTL
-1915 DRMDTKLKETDAKLQ
+1915 KRMNSKLREIDTKLQ
-1930 EMERSDTMRTMYEA
+1930 EMEQSDTMRGMYEA
-1944 ELRRTIK
+1944 ELRRTIEY
-1951 DRDVRTRNVI
+1951 RDVRTKNMI
-1961 KTEHT
+1961 KTERV
-1966 LRRAAL
+1966 LKRAAL
-1972 ESQRKFYV
+1972 EEQRKFYIE
-1980 ASQRRR
+1980 SQQRR
-1986 SEKSKKTAI
+1986 SESRKKTAT

-2002 AGEFDSMLKNPTEKK
+2002 AGEFDSMLKNPSEKK

-2056 TAERQRLMDRY
+2056 PVERQRLMDRY

-2073 MENGQA
+2073 MENGQT

-2094 PVYSHE
+2094 PVYNYE

-2105 EKLLNEL
+2105 KNMLNEL
-2112 ADDIGSTPLYEMTL
+2112 ADDIGDTPLYKMTL
-2126 KQLEHTRE
+2126 NQLEHTRE

-2164 CNQEIASRKA
+2164 CNLEISSRKA
-2174 AKGPAAVLQK
+2174 AKGPLALLQR

-2230 NIFRELVADDNLKSL
+2230 NIFRDLVADDNLKSL
-2245 NSTRNMVDVGL
+2245 NSTKDMVDIGL

-2288 YGGLTTPEQKLYSK
+2288 YGGMTAPEQKLYSK
-2302 GKTTEAYNKGAIVH
+2302 GKTSEAYNKGSIVH

-2322 DAVSAKLDGDTELT
+2322 DAISAKLDGDIELS

-2351 REAEARWKNIFD
+2351 REAETRWDSVAD
-2363 NIEKSLTD
+2363 NIEKSMTD

-2396 LELYGFKKARVEK
+2396 LELYGFKKARVQK
-2409 YFPIHSDKDYLDVA
+2409 YFPIHADKDYLDVA

-2436 GFLKNRTGFSKN
+2436 GFLKSRTGFSKN

-2485 TYGGYAESVRKT
+2485 KYGGYAESVRKT

-2503 AHAVNYIEK
+2503 AHGVEYIEK

-2518 GGTKGTATVA
+2518 GGGKGQSTVA
-2528 DKIFNGLRGNTA
+2528 DKIFNGLRGHTA

-2557 YPTAAAEMDWP
+2557 YPTAAAEMDWA
-2568 SLAKAFL
+2568 SLAKAFF
-2575 RGGKNNWVFS
+2575 RGGRNNWVFS

-2621 GSNKAVSKIK
+2621 GSSKAVSKLK

-2655 YVNSHNPELKADF
+2655 YVNSHNPELKAGLDEYTKA
-2668 DKYNKLQN
+2668 DVKDNLQ
-2676 LNEHQKEEFQKNKDA
+2676 EKKDA

-2762 NGVTKEDVKE
+2762 NGVTRQDVKE
-2772 KSKRFVRAVVSQMAA
+2772 KSERFVRAVVSQMAA

-2813 DITAESIANTLKDQF
+2813 DDITAESIANALKDQF

-2844 LINSIVQDKY
+2844 LINSIVSDKY

-2916 GRYHAID
+2916 GKYHAID

-2939 ESKKVDAII
+2939 ESKKVDGII

-2993 KFTARLKSRYLN
+2993 KFTARLKSKYLN
-3005 SDDNEKDD
+3005 GDDNEKDG

-3025 DMNEVKDT
+3025 DRNEVNDT

-3043 DEYIRAD
+3043 DEYIRAA

>member
-22 QSSSKDT
+22 QSSSGNT
-29 GSAQTSGRYRERY
+29 GNIQAAGRYRERY
-42 EQERRYQNVADTLS
+42 EQEKKYQNVADTLS
-56 KYTDM
+56 RYTDM
-61 YQSTASKVTDGASKY
+61 YQNKASQVAGGASSY
-76 NSNAGKEYIKSLP
+76 NANAGKDYLKSIP
-89 QYIYAQHDL
+89 QYMQAQHNLD
-98 NKLKKEVNKNKDF
+98 KLKKEVDKNRDF
-111 YGEDMADAVTQYA
+111 YGEDMTNAVTQYVD
-124 NALGSGFGEMRQA
+124 ALESGFGQMRQA
-137 QRETANYMKNFKD
+137 QRETAGYMKKFKD

-224 NSIAELENTAKSYG
+224 NSIAELESAAKSYG
-238 TSNSSEQ
+238 TSDSSEQ
-245 DKINSELAWLKN
+245 EKINSELAWLKN

-269 TGWDDKY
+269 TGWDDKLD
-276 EELKSIEEEL
+276 ELKSIEEKL
-286 STPVMYR
+286 SMPVDYRTNRSGIRAYNAINNHKESTITPEM
-293 KGTIDYWDGLEE
+293 EE
-305 RKDELLSEINNAD
+305 SLKKRKDELLSEINNAD

-343 SNKTYLGAMGQSVM
+343 ANKTFLGAMGQSVM

-465 TASVASDTKISQMIS
+465 TASVASDAKISDMIA

-648 KVAENIDS
+648 KAAENIDS
-656 DSVSK
+656 ENVSK
-661 AAAAVSEQ
+661 AAATVSEQ

-682 LSRIIGEQSYKN
+682 LSRIIGEQGYKN

-721 RDMTGQEITSED
+721 RDMTGQEITNED
-733 AFYINNNKTV
+733 VLYINNNKTV
-743 KGIYNSYI
+743 KGIYNSYV
-751 GSAVTTNMAG
+751 GPAVTTNMSG
-761 KGDYINEYTGKNIVK
+761 MGDYANAYTGQNIVN
-776 SGALDSLLDAAEQNG
+776 SGALDSLLAEAGQNG
-791 NKAAAELAGEIRNSQ
+791 STAAAELAENIKNSL

-818 LMNISEYVPPKKNSK
+818 LMNMSEAGKAQPLKQESSESINE
-833 TVSKPVADN
+833 PVV
-842 PEITQQ
+842 QQ

-853 TSEHSWYDDYI
+853 SSEHSWYDDYI

-879 VLNDGRTVT
+879 VLNDGRTVM
-888 VKKFNGIDENATV
+888 VKKFNSIDENATV

-908 PVSQVKLTDTA
+908 PVSQIKLTDTA

-937 TMLADYGIN
+937 TMLADYGLN
-946 AGTETDAGVGAF
+946 AGTETDAGVSAF

-973 DIKDAYAGVADN
+973 DIRDAYAAVADD
-985 VMLYGQYKAAYEL
+985 VMLEGQYRAAYEL
-998 GMRDK
+998 GVRDK

-1008 AAQDKKNVKNRAKK
+1008 AAQDKKNAKNRAKK
-1022 EITFDIKEKGS
+1022 ELTFDIKEKGS

-1048 FNGNEKLSGAAKVLS
+1048 FNSNEKLSGAAKVLS

-1107 GENAIMRTAAH
+1107 GENAVMRTAAH

-1125 ETSPQM
+1125 EASPQM

-1142 YYKGNA
+1142 YYKGSE

-1154 VRDKQDV
+1154 IREKQDV

-1249 WNEALSS
+1249 WNDALSNSVMSDISEDEKAHYSIGKTSDGKLIAVLDENILDGVDKKDYLKTVKNEFAKLGNIYVHGQNITVNKKSLREYTNSKSTIRTKKYHYNIYVDKMKTAGMIEDVLKASVDYINEKPRHSNFPNFARGKVYLDMGNAQYS
-1256 ADNTNIGSQDE
+1256 ADVVVGITA
-1267 QYRYFDWNEYLSKEE
+1267 R
-1282 QAIFYSKIG
+1282 
-1291 EIKQGKAAQFPES
+1291 GKAVFYDLVGIKKLRNGYKYHLLTAAPHSSTAVTEVTTSDIIHQSNNEVKKNTSES
-1304 SLSRLKR
+1304 S
-1311 QIGKESDVTERM
+1311 
-1323 LVIGNKILYTD
+1323 
-1334 CNYINPQI
+1334 
-1342 NDILT
+1342 
-1347 FEPAWVPTEK
+1347 
-1357 NIKETYYL
+1357 
-1365 VETAMEDFIEYEREI
+1365 
-1380 QLGGVPETG
+1380 
-1389 SDDTGRGKEIFEA
+1389 
-1402 MREIDESY
+1402 
-1410 SGKIAAGRITIQR
+1410 
-1423 QYITGVRDNRFFP
+1423 
-1436 KTGRTGTDKRKAL
+1436 DK
-1449 HVHDAGSGAGTRT
+1449 
-1462 DSSGS
+1462 
-1467 GKNSSTNEG
+1467 
-1476 ESKRKVGTK
+1476 K
-1485 PQLSIDKLKQYS
+1485 PQLSIDEHGLYS
-1497 YEELV
+1497 
-1502 KKPDMKVTDVTKSQ
+1502 
-1516 DYSKK
+1516 
-1521 TTEEIRERLI
+1521 R
-1531 TVGQAN
+1531 
-1537 AEKVGYKNSD
+1537 
-1547 GIFVKVKDTGESIL
+1547 
-1561 ISKRGLRHAF
+1561 
-1571 DRRFSFQSSVIEKI
+1571 SS
-1585 GEVIEN
+1585 
-1591 AIEINNMGAKK
+1591 
-1602 EGGYESYWLLGA
+1602 S
-1614 VKCQDGKIHSVQI
+1614 
-1627 NIDRV
+1627 
-1632 LKENGYLNVLH
+1632 
-1643 SVNVTKEP
+1643 
-1651 AVLDAPKIT
+1651 
-1660 TDVATRSTGSTISIK
+1660 
-1675 NLLAIVNPSYIGGLS
+1675 
-1690 ESVLRKLGY
+1690 
-1699 DERPDSVVKNPYYS
+1699 
-1713 QTSSTS
+1713 S
-1719 LTPRVLLSTMSD
+1719 LTPRVLLSTMTD
-1731 MDVENLSKEE
+1731 GDIE
-1741 SEALS
+1741 SLS
-1746 QYRDTLNKYNG
+1746 Q
-1757 FAEKR
+1757 AET
-1762 AEVGMR
+1762 
-1768 LNELKAESNQ
+1768 
-1778 TADIKERIKRT
+1778 TALTEY
-1789 QDTLDSMNDKVR
+1789 QDTL
-1801 ETATKLQ
+1801 
-1808 EMEQSKILHD
+1808 
-1818 MYETELRRATKDT
+1818 
-1831 EHRLYPNSTSLTP
+1831 RLYNA
-1844 RVLLSTMSDMD
+1844 
-1855 VKKLS
+1855 
-1860 KEKSK
+1860 
-1865 TLSEYRDTLRKYN
+1865 
-1878 DFDEKRAAAR
+1878 FDEKRAAAR
-1888 MRLNALNAESNQTAD
+1888 MRLNALKAESNQTAD
-1903 VKEHIKRTQDTL
+1903 VKEHIKLTQDTL
-1915 DRMDTKLKETDAKLQ
+1915 KRMNSKLREIDTKLQ
-1930 EMERSDTMRTMYEA
+1930 EMEQSDTMRGMYEA
-1944 ELRRTIK
+1944 ELRRTIEY
-1951 DRDVRTRNVI
+1951 RDVRTKNMI
-1961 KTEHT
+1961 KTERV
-1966 LRRAAL
+1966 LKRAAL
-1972 ESQRKFYV
+1972 EEQRKFYIE
-1980 ASQRRR
+1980 SQQRR
-1986 SEKSKKTAI
+1986 SESRKKTAT

-2037 AGQEMRLMK
+2037 AGQEMRLMQ

-2056 TAERQRLMDRY
+2056 PVERQRLMDRY

-2073 MENGQA
+2073 MENGQT

-2094 PVYSHE
+2094 PVYNYE

-2105 EKLLNEL
+2105 KNMLNEL
-2112 ADDIGSTPLYEMTL
+2112 ADDIGDTPLYKMTL
-2126 KQLEHTRE
+2126 NQLEHTRE

-2164 CNQEIASRKA
+2164 CNLEISSRKA
-2174 AKGPAAVLQK
+2174 AKGPLALLQR

-2245 NSTRNMVDVGL
+2245 NSTKDMVDIGL
-2256 VDKEGNP
+2256 VDKEGNS

-2288 YGGLTTPEQKLYSK
+2288 YGGMTAPEQKLYSK
-2302 GKTTEAYNKGAIVH
+2302 GKISEAYNKGSIVH

-2322 DAVSAKLDGDTELT
+2322 DAISAKLDGDIELS

-2351 REAEARWKNIFD
+2351 REAETRWDSVAD
-2363 NIEKSLTD
+2363 NIEKSMTD

-2396 LELYGFKKARVEK
+2396 LELYGFKKARVQK
-2409 YFPIHSDKDYLDVA
+2409 YFPIHADKDYLDVA

-2436 GFLKNRTGFSKN
+2436 GFLKSRTGFSKN

-2503 AHAVNYIEK
+2503 AHGVEYIEK

-2518 GGTKGTATVA
+2518 GGGKGQSTVA

-2568 SLAKAFL
+2568 SLAKAFF
-2575 RGGKNNWVFS
+2575 RGGRNNWVFS

-2655 YVNSHNPELKADF
+2655 YVNSHNPELKAGLDEYTKA
-2668 DKYNKLQN
+2668 DVKDNLQ
-2676 LNEHQKEEFQKNKDA
+2676 EKKDA

-2772 KSKRFVRAVVSQMAA
+2772 KSERFVRAVVSQMAA

-2844 LINSIVQDKY
+2844 LINSIVSDKY

-2916 GRYHAID
+2916 GKYHAID

-2939 ESKKVDAII
+2939 ESKKVDGII

-3005 SDDNEKDD
+3005 GDDNEKDD
-3013 VVNVMINSGLYG
+3013 IVNVMVNSGLYG
-3025 DMNEVKDT
+3025 DKDDVADT
-3033 CMDWVISKLK
+3033 CMEWVITKLK

>member
-29 GSAQTSGRYRERY
+29 GSAQGRYRERY

-124 NALGSGFGEMRQA
+124 DALGSGFGEMRQA
-137 QRETANYMKNFKD
+137 QRETAKYMKNFKD
-150 ESDYNLSRKYAG
+150 ESDYNLSRKYSG

-224 NSIAELENTAKSYG
+224 NNIAELESAAKSYG
-238 TSNSSEQ
+238 TSDSSEQ

-343 SNKTYLGAMGQSVM
+343 ANKSFLGAIGQAVM

-382 ENSKAGQYL
+382 EDSKAGQYL
-391 GIDLPGEQIEKT
+391 GIDLPGEEIGKT

-465 TASVASDTKISQMIS
+465 TASVASDAKISDMIA

-504 ASAKAEGATD
+504 ASAIAEGATE

-566 WENATKKAIYDHDR
+566 WENATKKAVYDHDR

-607 GAVMSGGAAA
+607 GAVMSGGAVA

-648 KVAENIDS
+648 KAAENIDS
-656 DSVSK
+656 DNVSK

-669 VKSGKVDAESVGR
+669 VKSGKVDAESVGI

-708 SGKTARKVLDIAE
+708 SDKTARKVLNIAE
-721 RDMTGQEITSED
+721 RDMTGQEITNED
-733 AFYINNNKTV
+733 VLYINNNKTV
-743 KGIYNSYI
+743 KGIYNSYV
-751 GSAVTTNMAG
+751 GPAVTTNMSG
-761 KGDYINEYTGKNIVK
+761 MGDYANAYTGQNIAN
-776 SGALDSLLDAAEQNG
+776 SGALDSLLAEAGQNG
-791 NKAAAELAGEIRNSQ
+791 STAAAELAENIKNSP

-818 LMNISEYVPPKKNSK
+818 LMNMSEAGKAQPLKQESSESINE
-833 TVSKPVADN
+833 PVV
-842 PEITQQ
+842 QQ

-853 TSEHSWYDDYI
+853 SSEHSWYDDYI
-864 PEGEEVTQSI
+864 PEGDEVTQSI

-901 HTDEGDI
+901 HTDEGNI
-908 PVSQVKLTDTA
+908 PVSQIKLTDTA

-937 TMLADYGIN
+937 TMLADYGLN

-973 DIKDAYAGVADN
+973 DIRDAYAAVADD
-985 VMLYGQYKAAYEL
+985 VMLKGQYRAAYEL
-998 GMRDK
+998 GVRDK

-1033 YSDKVSFDDNVDMKE
+1033 YSDKVSFDNNVDMKE

-1107 GENAIMRTAAH
+1107 GENAIIRTAAH

-1125 ETSPQM
+1125 EASPQM

-1142 YYKGNA
+1142 YYKGSE

-1154 VRDKQDV
+1154 VREKQDV
-1161 YKNLTLEEVTDE
+1161 YKNMSLEEISDE

-1194 DNITLGNRIKTWI
+1194 DNITLGNRIKTWM
-1207 DAFLDKIKAAF
+1207 DAFLNKIKAAF

-1249 WNEALSS
+1249 WNDALSNSVMSDISEDEKAHYSIGKTSDGKLIAVLDKNILDGVDKKDYAKAVKEELKKHKSIYVYGQEIVTNSKTYNEYINSKYSQGIRDHRNKLYVDKLKAAGMIEDVIKASCDYVNEKPEHSNFPNFARGEVYLSIDSKKYS
-1256 ADNTNIGSQDE
+1256 ADVIVGITSKGKAVFYDLVNIQKIKSGLAILPNGNRSSQPTSTAATTVTASGTSISQSESNVNENVSESSDKKP
-1267 QYRYFDWNEYLSKEE
+1267 QFSIDKKHSDWDVCLTKEE
-1282 QAIFYSKIG
+1282 QAMFYSKIG

-1304 SLSRLKR
+1304 SLSRLRR
-1311 QIGKESDVTERM
+1311 QLGKETEVTERM
-1323 LVIGNKILYTD
+1323 LVVNNKIIYTD
-1334 CNYINPQI
+1334 GDYINPQI
-1342 NDILT
+1342 NDVLT
-1347 FEPAWVPTEK
+1347 FEPVSKITRENVDEIYYMTES
-1357 NIKETYYL
+1357 
-1365 VETAMEDFIEYEREI
+1365 AMEDFINYERKI
-1380 QLGGVPETG
+1380 QLGGVSEAGSRDTGGEKEISEAMWGLETTCTGKAAGGRIEIRREHIGGMWNNRYVPQTGGPGTTVQSALQVHDTG
-1389 SDDTGRGKEIFEA
+1389 S
-1402 MREIDESY
+1402 
-1410 SGKIAAGRITIQR
+1410 
-1423 QYITGVRDNRFFP
+1423 
-1436 KTGRTGTDKRKAL
+1436 GTD
-1449 HVHDAGSGAGTRT
+1449 TRT
-1462 DSSGS
+1462 DNSRGKQNSGRNEERAGERVS
-1467 GKNSSTNEG
+1467 GGK
-1476 ESKRKVGTK
+1476 K
-1485 PQLSIDKLKQYS
+1485 PQLSIDEHGVYS
-1497 YEELV
+1497 
-1502 KKPDMKVTDVTKSQ
+1502 
-1516 DYSKK
+1516 
-1521 TTEEIRERLI
+1521 R
-1531 TVGQAN
+1531 
-1537 AEKVGYKNSD
+1537 
-1547 GIFVKVKDTGESIL
+1547 
-1561 ISKRGLRHAF
+1561 
-1571 DRRFSFQSSVIEKI
+1571 
-1585 GEVIEN
+1585 
-1591 AIEINNMGAKK
+1591 
-1602 EGGYESYWLLGA
+1602 
-1614 VKCQDGKIHSVQI
+1614 
-1627 NIDRV
+1627 
-1632 LKENGYLNVLH
+1632 
-1643 SVNVTKEP
+1643 
-1651 AVLDAPKIT
+1651 
-1660 TDVATRSTGSTISIK
+1660 
-1675 NLLAIVNPSYIGGLS
+1675 
-1690 ESVLRKLGY
+1690 
-1699 DERPDSVVKNPYYS
+1699 
-1713 QTSSTS
+1713 SSTS

-1731 MDVENLSKEE
+1731 GDIE
-1741 SEALS
+1741 SLS
-1746 QYRDTLNKYNG
+1746 Q
-1757 FAEKR
+1757 AE
-1762 AEVGMR
+1762 
-1768 LNELKAESNQ
+1768 
-1778 TADIKERIKRT
+1778 TAALTEY
-1789 QDTLDSMNDKVR
+1789 QDTL
-1801 ETATKLQ
+1801 
-1808 EMEQSKILHD
+1808 
-1818 MYETELRRATKDT
+1818 
-1831 EHRLYPNSTSLTP
+1831 RLYNA
-1844 RVLLSTMSDMD
+1844 
-1855 VKKLS
+1855 
-1860 KEKSK
+1860 
-1865 TLSEYRDTLRKYN
+1865 
-1878 DFDEKRAAAR
+1878 FDEKRAAAR
-1888 MRLNALNAESNQTAD
+1888 MRLNALKAESNQTSD
-1903 VKEHIKRTQDTL
+1903 VKEHIKLTQDTL
-1915 DRMDTKLKETDAKLQ
+1915 KRMNSKLREIDTKLQ
-1930 EMERSDTMRTMYEA
+1930 EIEQSDTMRGMYEA
-1944 ELRRTIK
+1944 ELRRTIEY
-1951 DRDVRTRNVI
+1951 RDVRTKNMI
-1961 KTEHT
+1961 KTERV
-1966 LRRAAL
+1966 LKRAAL
-1972 ESQRKFYV
+1972 EEQRKFYIE
-1980 ASQRRR
+1980 SQQRR
-1986 SEKSKKTAI
+1986 SESRKKTAT

-2056 TAERQRLMDRY
+2056 PVERQRLMDRY

-2073 MENGQA
+2073 MENGQT

-2094 PVYSHE
+2094 PVYNYE

-2105 EKLLNEL
+2105 KNMLNEL
-2112 ADDIGSTPLYEMTL
+2112 ADDIGDTPLYKMTL
-2126 KQLEHTRE
+2126 NQLEHTRE

-2164 CNQEIASRKA
+2164 CNLEISSRKP
-2174 AKGPAAVLQK
+2174 AKGPLAFLQR

-2245 NSTRNMVDVGL
+2245 NSTKDMVDIGL
-2256 VDKEGNP
+2256 VDKEGNS

-2288 YGGLTTPEQKLYSK
+2288 YGGMTAPEQKLYSK
-2302 GKTTEAYNKGAIVH
+2302 GKTSEAYNKGSIVH

-2322 DAVSAKLDGDTELT
+2322 DAISAKLDGDVELS

-2351 REAEARWKNIFD
+2351 REAETRWDSVAD
-2363 NIEKSLTD
+2363 NIEKSMTE

-2396 LELYGFKKARVEK
+2396 LELYGFKKARVQK
-2409 YFPIHSDKDYLDVA
+2409 YFPIHADKDYLDVA

-2436 GFLKNRTGFSKN
+2436 GFLKSRTGFSKN

-2503 AHAVNYIEK
+2503 AHGVEYIEK

-2518 GGTKGTATVA
+2518 GGGKGQSTVA

-2568 SLAKAFL
+2568 SLAKAFF
-2575 RGGKNNWVFS
+2575 RGGRNNWVFS

-2655 YVNSHNPELKADF
+2655 YVNSHNPELKAGLDEYTKA
-2668 DKYNKLQN
+2668 DVKDNLQ
-2676 LNEHQKEEFQKNKDA
+2676 EKKDA

-2762 NGVTKEDVKE
+2762 NGVTRQDVKE
-2772 KSKRFVRAVVSQMAA
+2772 KSERFVRAVVSQVAA

-2902 FGVPVANAKKLYNA
+2902 FGVPVANAKKLYKA
-2916 GRYHAID
+2916 GKYHAID

-2939 ESKKVDAII
+2939 ESKKVDGII
-2948 ESLESGSGTDDINAM
+2948 ELLKSGSGTDEINAM
-2963 VEETAQ
+2963 IESSAQ

-2979 EDKVHSQAVSKVKA
+2979 EDKVQSQAISKVRA
-2993 KFTARLKSRYLN
+2993 KFTTKLKSEYLGGDE
-3005 SDDNEKDD
+3005 STRMD
-3013 VVNVMINSGLYG
+3013 VENVMVNSGLYG
-3025 DMNEVKDT
+3025 DKDDVADT
-3033 CMDWVISKLK
+3033 CMEWVITKLK

>member
-22 QSSSKDT
+22 QSSSGNT
-29 GSAQTSGRYRERY
+29 GNIQAAGRYRERY
-42 EQERRYQNVADTLS
+42 EQEKKYQNVADTLS

-61 YQSTASKVTDGASKY
+61 YQSTAAKVTDGASKY

-195 LENHYNVFKDANDFN
+195 LENHYNVFKDANDYN
-210 MYRKYGSAGYEDIQ
+210 MYHKYGSAGYEDIQ
-224 NSIAELENTAKSYG
+224 NSIAELESAAKSYG
-238 TSNSSEQ
+238 TSDNSEQ
-245 DKINSELAWLKN
+245 EKINSELAWLKN

-276 EELKSIEEEL
+276 EELKSIEEKL

-343 SNKTYLGAMGQSVM
+343 ANKTFLGAMGQSVM

-403 NEDARTAAEEQQ
+403 NDDARTAAEEQQ

-566 WENATKKAIYDHDR
+566 WENATKKAVYDHNR

-592 NPVRSLTEWSLGAAA
+592 NPMRSLTEWSLGAAA

-648 KVAENIDS
+648 KAAENIDS
-656 DSVSK
+656 DNVSK

-682 LSRIIGEQSYKN
+682 LSRVIGEQSYKN

-708 SGKTARKVLDIAE
+708 SDKTARKVLDIAE
-721 RDMTGQEITSED
+721 RDMTGQEITNED
-733 AFYINNNKTV
+733 VLYINNNKTV
-743 KGIYNSYI
+743 KGIYNSYV
-751 GSAVTTNMAG
+751 GPAVTTNMSG
-761 KGDYINEYTGKNIVK
+761 MGDYANAYTGQNIVN
-776 SGALDSLLDAAEQNG
+776 SGALDSLLTEAGQNG
-791 NKAAAELAGEIRNSQ
+791 STAAAELAEDIKNSP

-818 LMNISEYVPPKKNSK
+818 LMNMSEDVSSKDSK
-833 TVSKPVADN
+833 TGSEPVADN

-848 AAPEQ
+848 AVPEQ
-853 TSEHSWYDDYI
+853 TSEHSWYNDYI

-888 VKKFNGIDENATV
+888 VKKFNGIDENATI

-908 PVSQVKLTDTA
+908 PVSQIKLTDTA

-937 TMLADYGIN
+937 TMLADYGLN

-973 DIKDAYAGVADN
+973 DIRDAYAAVADD
-985 VMLYGQYKAAYEL
+985 VMLEGQYRAAYEL
-998 GMRDK
+998 GVRDK

-1033 YSDKVSFDDNVDMKE
+1033 YSDKVSFDNNVDMKE

-1142 YYKGNA
+1142 YYKGSE

-1154 VRDKQDV
+1154 VREKQDV

-1194 DNITLGNRIKTWI
+1194 DNITLGNKIKTWI
-1207 DAFLDKIKAAF
+1207 DTFLDKIKAAF

-1229 SEAYKLMTAAGENI
+1229 SEAYKLMTAAGDNI
-1243 NDIQKL
+1243 SEIQKL
-1249 WNEALSS
+1249 WNDALSNSVMSDISEDEKAHYSIGKTSDGKLIAVLDENILDGVDKKDYLKTVKNEFAKLGNIYVYGQIITVNKKSFLEYTNSKSTIRTKKYHYNTYVDKMKTAGMIEDVLKASVDYINEKPRHSNFPNFARGKVYLDMGNAQYS
-1256 ADNTNIGSQDE
+1256 ADVVVGITA
-1267 QYRYFDWNEYLSKEE
+1267 R
-1282 QAIFYSKIG
+1282 
-1291 EIKQGKAAQFPES
+1291 GKAVFYDLVGIKKLRNGYKYHLLTVAPHSSTAVTEVTTSNTIHQSNNEVNKNTSES
-1304 SLSRLKR
+1304 S
-1311 QIGKESDVTERM
+1311 
-1323 LVIGNKILYTD
+1323 
-1334 CNYINPQI
+1334 
-1342 NDILT
+1342 
-1347 FEPAWVPTEK
+1347 
-1357 NIKETYYL
+1357 
-1365 VETAMEDFIEYEREI
+1365 
-1380 QLGGVPETG
+1380 
-1389 SDDTGRGKEIFEA
+1389 
-1402 MREIDESY
+1402 
-1410 SGKIAAGRITIQR
+1410 
-1423 QYITGVRDNRFFP
+1423 
-1436 KTGRTGTDKRKAL
+1436 DK
-1449 HVHDAGSGAGTRT
+1449 
-1462 DSSGS
+1462 
-1467 GKNSSTNEG
+1467 
-1476 ESKRKVGTK
+1476 K
-1485 PQLSIDKLKQYS
+1485 PQLSIDEHVLYS
-1497 YEELV
+1497 
-1502 KKPDMKVTDVTKSQ
+1502 
-1516 DYSKK
+1516 
-1521 TTEEIRERLI
+1521 R
-1531 TVGQAN
+1531 
-1537 AEKVGYKNSD
+1537 
-1547 GIFVKVKDTGESIL
+1547 
-1561 ISKRGLRHAF
+1561 
-1571 DRRFSFQSSVIEKI
+1571 SS
-1585 GEVIEN
+1585 
-1591 AIEINNMGAKK
+1591 
-1602 EGGYESYWLLGA
+1602 S
-1614 VKCQDGKIHSVQI
+1614 
-1627 NIDRV
+1627 
-1632 LKENGYLNVLH
+1632 
-1643 SVNVTKEP
+1643 
-1651 AVLDAPKIT
+1651 
-1660 TDVATRSTGSTISIK
+1660 
-1675 NLLAIVNPSYIGGLS
+1675 
-1690 ESVLRKLGY
+1690 
-1699 DERPDSVVKNPYYS
+1699 
-1713 QTSSTS
+1713 S
-1719 LTPRVLLSTMSD
+1719 LTPRVLLSTMTD
-1731 MDVENLSKEE
+1731 GDIE
-1741 SEALS
+1741 SLS
-1746 QYRDTLNKYNG
+1746 Q
-1757 FAEKR
+1757 AE
-1762 AEVGMR
+1762 
-1768 LNELKAESNQ
+1768 
-1778 TADIKERIKRT
+1778 TAALTEY
-1789 QDTLDSMNDKVR
+1789 QDTL
-1801 ETATKLQ
+1801 
-1808 EMEQSKILHD
+1808 
-1818 MYETELRRATKDT
+1818 
-1831 EHRLYPNSTSLTP
+1831 RLYNA
-1844 RVLLSTMSDMD
+1844 
-1855 VKKLS
+1855 
-1860 KEKSK
+1860 
-1865 TLSEYRDTLRKYN
+1865 
-1878 DFDEKRAAAR
+1878 FDEKRAAAR
-1888 MRLNALNAESNQTAD
+1888 MRLNALKAESNQTSD
-1903 VKEHIKRTQDTL
+1903 VKEHIKLTQDTL
-1915 DRMDTKLKETDAKLQ
+1915 KRMNAKLREIDTKLQ
-1930 EMERSDTMRTMYEA
+1930 EMEQSDTMRGMYEA
-1944 ELRRTIK
+1944 ELRRTIEY
-1951 DRDVRTRNVI
+1951 RDVRTKNMI
-1961 KTEHT
+1961 KTERV
-1966 LRRAAL
+1966 LKRAAL
-1972 ESQRKFYV
+1972 EEQRKFYIE
-1980 ASQRRR
+1980 SQQRR
-1986 SEKSKKTAI
+1986 SESRKKTAT

-2056 TAERQRLMDRY
+2056 PVERQRLMDRY

-2073 MENGQA
+2073 MENGQT

-2094 PVYSHE
+2094 PVYNYE

-2105 EKLLNEL
+2105 KNMLNEL
-2112 ADDIGSTPLYEMTL
+2112 ADDIGDTPLYKMTL
-2126 KQLEHTRE
+2126 NQLEHTRE

-2164 CNQEIASRKA
+2164 CNLEISSRKA
-2174 AKGPAAVLQK
+2174 AKGPLALLQR

-2245 NSTRNMVDVGL
+2245 NSTKDMVDIGL

-2288 YGGLTTPEQKLYSK
+2288 YGGMTAPEQKLYSK
-2302 GKTTEAYNKGAIVH
+2302 GKTSEAYNKGSIVH

-2322 DAVSAKLDGDTELT
+2322 DAISAKLDGDVELS

-2351 REAEARWKNIFD
+2351 REAETRWDSVAD
-2363 NIEKSLTD
+2363 NIEKSMTD

-2396 LELYGFKKARVEK
+2396 LELYGFKKARVQK
-2409 YFPIHSDKDYLDVA
+2409 YFPIHADKDYLDVA

-2436 GFLKNRTGFSKN
+2436 GFLKSRTGFSKN

-2503 AHAVNYIEK
+2503 AHGVEYIEK

-2518 GGTKGTATVA
+2518 GGGKGQSTVA

-2557 YPTAAAEMDWP
+2557 YPTAAAEMDWA
-2568 SLAKAFL
+2568 SLAKAFF

-2585 AADRELI
+2585 AAERELI

-2621 GSNKAVSKIK
+2621 GSNKTVSKIK

-2655 YVNSHNPELKADF
+2655 YVNSHNPELKAGLDEYTKA
-2668 DKYNKLQN
+2668 DVKDNLQ
-2676 LNEHQKEEFQKNKDA
+2676 EKKDA

-2772 KSKRFVRAVVSQMAA
+2772 KSERFVRAVVSQMAA

-2835 VVGGSELYS
+2835 IVGGSELYS

-2872 LKNLSDAAE
+2872 LKKLSDAAE

-2916 GRYHAID
+2916 GKYHAID

-2939 ESKKVDAII
+2939 ESKQVDGII
-2948 ESLESGSGTDDINAM
+2948 ELLKSGAGTDEINDM
-2963 VEETAQ
+2963 IESSAQ
-2969 SIASEYPAYE
+2969 GIASEYPAYE

-3005 SDDNEKDD
+3005 GDDNEKDD

-3072 KLDEYLKGLVSNK
+3072 KLDEYLKGLVSNKNK

>member
-22 QSSSKDT
+22 QSSSGNT
-29 GSAQTSGRYRERY
+29 GNIQAAGRYRERY
-42 EQERRYQNVADTLS
+42 EQEKKYQNVADTLS

-61 YQSTASKVTDGASKY
+61 YQSTAAKVTDGASKY

-224 NSIAELENTAKSYG
+224 NNIAELERAAKSYG
-238 TSNSSEQ
+238 TSDSSEQ
-245 DKINSELAWLKN
+245 EKINSELAWFKN

-276 EELKSIEEEL
+276 EELKSIEEKL

-343 SNKTYLGAMGQSVM
+343 ANKTFLGAMGQSVM

-391 GIDLPGEQIEKT
+391 GIDLPGEEIGKT
-403 NEDARTAAEEQQ
+403 NDDARTAAEEQQ

-623 KIKGAKADYANGNA
+623 KIKGVKADYANGNA

-648 KVAENIDS
+648 KAAENIDNEN
-656 DSVSK
+656 VSK
-661 AAAAVSEQ
+661 AATTVSEQ

-708 SGKTARKVLDIAE
+708 SDKTARKVLDIAE
-721 RDMTGQEITSED
+721 RDMTGQEITNED
-733 AFYINNNKTV
+733 VLYINNNKTV
-743 KGIYNSYI
+743 KGIYNSYV
-751 GSAVTTNMAG
+751 GPAVTTNMSG
-761 KGDYINEYTGKNIVK
+761 MGDYANAYTGQNIVN

-833 TVSKPVADN
+833 TGSEPVADN

-853 TSEHSWYDDYI
+853 SLEHSWYDDYI

-888 VKKFNGIDENATV
+888 VKKFNSVDASATV

-908 PVSQVKLTDTA
+908 PVSQIKLTDTA

-937 TMLADYGIN
+937 TMLADYGLN

-973 DIKDAYAGVADN
+973 DIRDAYAAVADD
-985 VMLYGQYKAAYEL
+985 VMLEGQYRAAYEL
-998 GMRDK
+998 GVRDK

-1125 ETSPQM
+1125 EASPKL

-1142 YYKGNA
+1142 YYKGSE

-1154 VRDKQDV
+1154 VREKQDV
-1161 YKNLTLEEVTDE
+1161 YKNMSLEEITDE

-1207 DAFLDKIKAAF
+1207 DTFLDKIKSAF
-1218 TKAFKGVEVSK
+1218 AKAFNGVEVSR

-1249 WNEALSS
+1249 WNDALSNS
-1256 ADNTNIGSQDE
+1256 VMSDISEDEKAHYSIGKTSDGKLIAVLDENILDGVSEKDYATVVQNELKKHHDIYVYSDKLTINSGARKEYTNSKYTRMIQRSQP
-1267 QYRYFDWNEYLSKEE
+1267 
-1282 QAIFYSKIG
+1282 
-1291 EIKQGKAAQFPES
+1291 EIYYDKMKAAGMIDDVIKASFGYTNEKTNHGKYDYYSRGKVYLDIDGNQYMADVVIGKRANGDAVIYDLTKLNKIEDGLVYSLTTVGNDNPSSTAATTVTASGTSISQSESNVNENVSES
-1304 SLSRLKR
+1304 S
-1311 QIGKESDVTERM
+1311 
-1323 LVIGNKILYTD
+1323 
-1334 CNYINPQI
+1334 
-1342 NDILT
+1342 
-1347 FEPAWVPTEK
+1347 
-1357 NIKETYYL
+1357 
-1365 VETAMEDFIEYEREI
+1365 
-1380 QLGGVPETG
+1380 
-1389 SDDTGRGKEIFEA
+1389 
-1402 MREIDESY
+1402 
-1410 SGKIAAGRITIQR
+1410 
-1423 QYITGVRDNRFFP
+1423 
-1436 KTGRTGTDKRKAL
+1436 DK
-1449 HVHDAGSGAGTRT
+1449 
-1462 DSSGS
+1462 
-1467 GKNSSTNEG
+1467 
-1476 ESKRKVGTK
+1476 K

-1497 YEELV
+1497 YEKLV
-1502 KKPDMKVTDVTKSQ
+1502 KKPDIKVADISTIDIKSSSRQDIRKKILRDGMADAKKYGYTD
-1516 DYSKK
+1516 
-1521 TTEEIRERLI
+1521 
-1531 TVGQAN
+1531 A
-1537 AEKVGYKNSD
+1537 D
-1547 GIFVKVKDTGESIL
+1547 GNVFVKVKDNNKNVM
-1561 ISKRGLRHAF
+1561 ISKYALRHGLY
-1571 DRRFSFQSSVIEKI
+1571 RRLKVLGPVEVKI
-1585 GEVIEN
+1585 GEILSASV
-1591 AIEINNMGAKK
+1591 EINELVPKKDIVDTSYVLVGAAQDERGADYTAYFIVNSITSELQSVDVLYSANAKK
-1602 EGGYESYWLLGA
+1602 
-1614 VKCQDGKIHSVQI
+1614 
-1627 NIDRV
+1627 R
-1632 LKENGYLNVLH
+1632 
-1643 SVNVTKEP
+1643 P
-1651 AVLDAPKIT
+1651 AGIISPAITADA
-1660 TDVATRSTGSTISIK
+1660 ATLTGRTISVK
-1675 NLLAIVNPSYIGGLS
+1675 QLLQNVNNIYPDILS
-1690 ESVLRKLGY
+1690 ESVLRKFEH
-1699 DERPDSVVKNPYYS
+1699 DSRPEGAFAKDVLYS
-1713 QTSSTS
+1713 RYGSSSS

-1746 QYRDTLNKYNG
+1746 KYRDTLNKYYG
-1757 FAEKR
+1757 FVKER

-1778 TADIKERIKRT
+1778 TADIKDRIKRT
-1789 QDTLDSMNDKVR
+1789 QDTLDGMNDKVR

-1808 EMEQSKILHD
+1808 EMEHSKILYD
-1818 MYETELRRATKDT
+1818 MYEAELSRTEY
-1831 EHRLYPNSTSLTP
+1831 RLNLTP

-1855 VKKLS
+1855 AEKLS
-1860 KEKSK
+1860 QEELKA
-1865 TLSEYRDTLRKYN
+1865 LSEYRDTLRKYS
-1878 DFDEKRAAAR
+1878 DFDEKRVAAR
-1888 MRLNALNAESNQTAD
+1888 MRLNELKAESNQTAD

-1915 DRMDTKLKETDAKLQ
+1915 DRMNTKLKETDAKLQ
-1930 EMERSDTMRTMYEA
+1930 EMEQSDTMRTMYEA
-1944 ELRRTIK
+1944 ELSRTIEY
-1951 DRDVRTRNVI
+1951 RDVRTGNVI
-1961 KTEHT
+1961 KTEHMI
-1966 LRRAAL
+1966 RRAAMK
-1972 ESQRKFYV
+1972 EQRKFYI

-1986 SEKSKKTAI
+1986 SEKSKKTAT

-2037 AGQEMRLMK
+2037 VGQEMRLMK

-2056 TAERQRLMDRY
+2056 PAERQRLMDRY

-2079 KLAETVRLYS
+2079 KLAETVRLYKN
-2089 SLEND
+2089 LEND

-2174 AKGPAAVLQK
+2174 AKGPVAVLQK

-2245 NSTRNMVDVGL
+2245 NSTRNMVDIGL
-2256 VDKEGNP
+2256 VNKEGNP

-2302 GKTTEAYNKGAIVH
+2302 GKTTDAYNKGSIVH

-2322 DAVSAKLDGDTELT
+2322 DEVSAKLDGDTELS
-2336 EDERISLKKQYKQIV
+2336 EDEQISLKKKYKQIV
-2351 REAEARWKNIFD
+2351 REAEARWKNISD

-2436 GFLKNRTGFSKN
+2436 GFMKNRTGFSKN

-2463 DSVSRFC
+2463 DSVSRYC

-2557 YPTAAAEMDWP
+2557 YPTAAAEMDWA
-2568 SLAKAFL
+2568 SLAKAFF
-2575 RGGKNNWVFS
+2575 RGGRKNWVFS

-2787 TATLVAGKAICNFL
+2787 TATLVAGKAVCNFL

-2813 DITAESIANTLKDQF
+2813 DITAESIAATLRDQF

-2835 VVGGSELYS
+2835 IVGGSELYS
-2844 LINSIVQDKY
+2844 LINSIVSDKY

-2923 IKNGQF
+2923 IKNKQF

-2939 ESKKVDAII
+2939 ESKKVDGII

-2963 VEETAQ
+2963 VDEAAQ

-2979 EDKVHSQAVSKVKA
+2979 EDKVYSQAVSKVKA
-2993 KFTARLKSRYLN
+2993 KFTARLKSKYLN
-3005 SDDNEKDD
+3005 GDDNEKDG

-3025 DMNEVKDT
+3025 DRNEVNDT

-3043 DEYIRAD
+3043 DEYIRAA